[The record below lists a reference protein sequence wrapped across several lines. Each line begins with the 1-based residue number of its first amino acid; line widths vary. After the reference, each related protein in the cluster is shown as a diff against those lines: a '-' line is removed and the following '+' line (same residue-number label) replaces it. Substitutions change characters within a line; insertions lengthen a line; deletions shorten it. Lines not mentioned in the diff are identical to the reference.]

1 MASLQNLKELY
12 EETYYELYKSTS
24 LTPVDRKRFT
34 EVFSEVK
41 QLKENAL
48 KSSTK
53 NSKDYLL
60 KQAHS
65 KLRTARDELLEIR
78 KANEITKYKE
88 EVRKLKELFKDKKLS
103 SSEKEYIAK
112 KAGEINNFN
121 LEDWMIYL
129 KNNSKLLGESIG
141 QSINSVFLRG
151 F

>member
-1 MASLQNLKELY
+1 MASLENLKELY
-12 EETYYELYKSTS
+12 SETFSLYQN
-24 LTPVDRKRFT
+24 TPVDRKRFT
-34 EVFSEVK
+34 EIFSEVK

-78 KANEITKYKE
+78 KTEEIIRYKE

>member
-1 MASLQNLKELY
+1 MASLENLKELFT
-12 EETYYELYKSTS
+12 ETFSLYKSTPMEQ
-24 LTPVDRKRFT
+24 TDRKRFT
-34 EVFSEVK
+34 EIFSEAK

-65 KLRTARDELLEIR
+65 KLRTVKDELLEI
-78 KANEITKYKE
+78 KKTEEIIRYKE
-88 EVRKLKELFKDKKLS
+88 EVQKLKELFKDKNLS
-103 SSEKEYIAK
+103 SSEKEYIRK
-112 KAGEINNFN
+112 KAGEVNNFN
-121 LEDWMIYL
+121 PENWMIYL
-129 KNNSKLLGESIG
+129 KNNSKLFGESIG

>member
-24 LTPVDRKRFT
+24 LTPVDRKKFT
-34 EVFSEVK
+34 EIFSEVK

-53 NSKDYLL
+53 NAKDYLL
-60 KQAHS
+60 NQAHS
-65 KLRTARDELLEIR
+65 KLQVVNNELLEIK

-121 LEDWMIYL
+121 IEDWMIYL
-129 KNNSKLLGESIG
+129 KNNSKILGESIG
-141 QSINSVFLRG
+141 QSINSVFMRG

>member
-12 EETYYELYKSTS
+12 EETYELYKSTS

-34 EVFSEVK
+34 EVFSEAK
-41 QLKENAL
+41 QLKENSL

-53 NSKDYLL
+53 NAKDYLIN
-60 KQAHS
+60 QAHS
-65 KLRTARDELLEIR
+65 KLQSVNNELLEI
-78 KANEITKYKE
+78 KKTEEIIRYKE
-88 EVRKLKELFKDKKLS
+88 EVQKLKELFKDKKLS
-103 SSEKEYIAK
+103 VSEKEYIRK

-129 KNNSKLLGESIG
+129 KNNSKLFAKSVGE
-141 QSINSVFLRG
+141 SINSVFLRG

>member
-1 MASLQNLKELY
+1 MATLEHLKELY
-12 EETYYELYKSTS
+12 EQTFAQYLNTP
-24 LTPVDRKRFT
+24 LTPIEKKKYT
-34 EVFSEVK
+34 EIFSEVK

-65 KLRTARDELLEIR
+65 KLRTARDELLEFS
-78 KANEITKYKE
+78 KANEVLKYQN
-88 EVRKLKELFKDKKLS
+88 EVQKLKELFKDKNLS

-121 LEDWMIYL
+121 IEDWMIYL

-141 QSINSVFLRG
+141 QSINSVFMRG

>member
-1 MASLQNLKELY
+1 MASLENLKELFT
-12 EETYYELYKSTS
+12 ETFSLYKST
-24 LTPVDRKRFT
+24 LMEQTDRKRFT
-34 EVFSEVK
+34 EIFSEAK

-65 KLRTARDELLEIR
+65 KLKSVNNELLEIR
-78 KANEITKYKE
+78 KANEVLKYQN
-88 EVRKLKELFKDKKLS
+88 EVQKLKELFKDKNLS
-103 SSEKEYIAK
+103 SSEKEYIRK

-129 KNNSKLLGESIG
+129 KNNSKLFGESIG

>member
-1 MASLQNLKELY
+1 MSSTLENLKELY
-12 EETYYELYKSTS
+12 SETFELYKNTY
-24 LTPVDRKRFT
+24 LEPIDRKRFT
-34 EVFSEVK
+34 EIFSEAK

-48 KSSTK
+48 KSSSK

-60 KQAHS
+60 NQAHS
-65 KLRTARDELLEIR
+65 KLKSVYGELLEI
-78 KANEITKYKE
+78 KKTEEIIRYKE
-88 EVRKLKELFKDKKLS
+88 EIQKLNKLFKDKNLS

-112 KAGEINNFN
+112 KAGEVNNFN
-121 LEDWMIYL
+121 PENWMIYL

>member
-12 EETYYELYKSTS
+12 EETYELYKSTP
-24 LTPVDRKRFT
+24 LTPIEKKKYT
-34 EVFSEVK
+34 EIFSEVK
-41 QLKENAL
+41 KLKENSL

-53 NSKDYLL
+53 NAKDYLL
-60 KQAHS
+60 NQAHS
-65 KLRTARDELLEIR
+65 KLQSVNNELLEIK
-78 KANEITKYKE
+78 KANELTKYKD
-88 EVRKLKELFKDKKLS
+88 EVQKLKELFKDKNLS

-121 LEDWMIYL
+121 IEDWMIYL

-141 QSINSVFLRG
+141 QSINSVFMRG